1 MPAIQYEISSKSQ
14 HLTRTVEGVLVGVVD
29 LLVVS
34 SVRPSLVLFS
44 CLGLCCVL
52 AAKCWATQGKVPSN
66 SKMMPNKDRLQ
77 S

>member
-52 AAKCWATQGKVPSN
+52 AAKC
-66 SKMMPNKDRLQ
+66 
-77 S
+77 